1 VLSFPLLRWLWV
13 GAGVLVVGHVVTL
26 VAEIQYG
33 VSRAYSAP
41 RQFDLNG
48 EANLAAWYQSFLLL
62 LCALATLA
70 LASHF
75 RGQEAPLSHRWI
87 ALSGLFALMA
97 IDESAQL
104 HDMFTGPL
112 RRGLAIDFGVF
123 YFAWL
128 LPAVAFLAAC
138 AWYFAPIVLSL
149 PAAVYRRLIAAVGVF
164 LTGAVVVEMASGF
177 AVEHGR
183 KSTPYL
189 TVLTIE
195 EACEIAGGLLLVGA
209 LFTLLRMVQPR
220 TLLELSASGGTVG
233 IGPAAVVPSESRG
246 ERLP

>member
-1 VLSFPLLRWLWV
+1 MLSFPLLRWLWV
-13 GAGVLVVGHVVTL
+13 GAGVLVLGHVVTL
-26 VAEIQYG
+26 VAEIHYG
-33 VSRAYSAP
+33 VSREYSLP

-75 RGQEAPLSHRWI
+75 RGREAPLSHRWV

-112 RRGLAIDFGVF
+112 RRGLEIDFGIF

-128 LPAVAFLAAC
+128 LPAVVFLAVC
-138 AWYFAPIVLSL
+138 AWYFAPIALSL
-149 PAAVYRRLIAAVGVF
+149 PAAVYRRLIAAAGVY
-164 LTGAVVVEMASGF
+164 LGGAVVVEMLSGF
-177 AVEHGR
+177 AVEEGR

-189 TVLTIE
+189 SVLTFE
-195 EACEIAGGLLLVGA
+195 ESCEIAGALLLVGA
-209 LFTLLRMVQPR
+209 LFTLLRTVQPR
-220 TLLELSASGGTVG
+220 TTLELSGNGGTIG
-233 IGPAAVVPSESRG
+233 IGEAASLPAQPRA